1 MSETSSK
8 RLEVGVV
15 LQGGGALG
23 AYECGA
29 LNALLEL
36 MDEFAAH
43 GHEIELKVV
52 TGVSIGSINAACVV
66 GANTRSDARARLD
79 ALWDD
84 LTLQAPPFW
93 IRAAQ
98 RDLAYFGLP
107 GFYAPRPDF
116 WTAPSWTYLY
126 DTRPLL
132 ATLARHVDFN
142 ALNASPIAF
151 AVTAVELVTGT
162 LRIFA
167 NRPLGGVPATRIEP
181 RHVLASGSLPP
192 GFPWTE
198 IDGMPY
204 WDGGLVDNTP
214 LGTAIDAFST
224 DRDVDRMLVVMNLY
238 PLRAR
243 LPRNLAGVE
252 DRMHELSFGN
262 RVRQDHDSARRINA
276 LVETIDELAE
286 KIAPDDRSGWL
297 NARLDEARRYKVI
310 DCIVNIDMQDPIA
323 TLVPAAQNPAD
334 DKDGMRDFSP
344 ETVSRR
350 RRDGN
355 KFAHDILRPAFE
367 NRFRAADAAA
377 APAAD
382 AGRSGSDAV
391 GGGRETTAEEDTTNR
406 QRAGRG
412 LARRAQRS
420 ALDNTKPS

>member
-43 GHEIELKVV
+43 SHEIELKVV

-66 GANTRSDARARLD
+66 GAKTRSDARARLD

-116 WTAPSWTYLY
+116 WTAPSWTYVY

-382 AGRSGSDAV
+382 AGRSRSDAV
-391 GGGRETTAEEDTTNR
+391 GAGNAATGEGDTT
-406 QRAGRG
+406 
-412 LARRAQRS
+412 
-420 ALDNTKPS
+420 K